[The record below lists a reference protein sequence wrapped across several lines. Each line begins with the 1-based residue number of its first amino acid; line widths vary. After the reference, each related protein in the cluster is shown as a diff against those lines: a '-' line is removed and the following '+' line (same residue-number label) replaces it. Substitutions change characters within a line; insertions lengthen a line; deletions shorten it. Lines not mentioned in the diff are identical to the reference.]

1 MAGRNPGAH
10 APASDP
16 GVPTA
21 MNPSPRAPSANPTA
35 AAETRQDEVVVRLAP
50 ELMEA
55 LDRFIEEDRRGT
67 TRADA
72 LSAAF
77 RDWAEDKGYLA
88 PSTD

>member
-1 MAGRNPGAH
+1 MTTSPH
-10 APASDP
+10 APP
-16 GVPTA
+16 
-21 MNPSPRAPSANPTA
+21 ANPTA
-35 AAETRQDEVVVRLAP
+35 GADAQADDIVVRLAP
-50 ELMEA
+50 ELLEA

-67 TRADA
+67 SRADA